1 MTYNP
6 KIHHRRSIRL
16 RGFNY
21 SESGW
26 YYVTICTHNKTC
38 FFGDII
44 KNEMILN
51 YHGSIVKDC
60 WLAIPRHFDDVEL
73 GEHVIMPNH
82 IHGIIRIVRAQ
93 NAEPHRDV
101 RARHAVPLPADASQF
116 GKSLPG
122 ALSTIIR
129 SYKSAVTKR
138 INEKCNTPGAKL
150 WHRNYYE
157 HVIRNRND
165 WVNICNYIRTNP
177 AQWHEDE
184 NYVSK

>member
-60 WLAIPRHFDDVEL
+60 RLAIPRHFDDVEL
-73 GEHVIMPNH
+73 GEYVIMPNH
-82 IHGIIRIVRAQ
+82 IHGIIRIVRA
-93 NAEPHRDV
+93 
-101 RARHAVPLPADASQF
+101 RHAVPLPPAHLNASQF

-122 ALSTIIR
+122 ALSTIVR

-138 INEKCNTPGAKL
+138 INEKRNTPGAKL

-184 NYVSK
+184 NYVNKWNRFCYT